1 QRQGATFVPRV
12 QAAFRQRARESLD
25 SSLDSVA
32 TNVVSTN
39 IRRFFGGIGETILA
53 KYGATLMAYYLLS
66 RPLCTHGRRLASDV
80 VLDPAAV
87 MMSYSRNSA
96 YLINLSQ
103 ATTRLLLML
112 NDLPKFVWSTVNV
125 DRLLRSLDVHARYR
139 SAVENLS
146 EYDGN
151 NANGDE
157 HSSASSE

>member
-1 QRQGATFVPRV
+1 
-12 QAAFRQRARESLD
+12 
-25 SSLDSVA
+25 
-32 TNVVSTN
+32 
-39 IRRFFGGIGETILA
+39 
-53 KYGATLMAYYLLS
+53 
-66 RPLCTHGRRLASDV
+66 
-80 VLDPAAV
+80 
-87 MMSYSRNSA
+87 MSYSRNSA

-157 HSSASSE
+157 HSSDSSE